1 MNKFISLVSLFLL
14 FIVTAD
20 GETDLLKRDYFKP
33 QGIKFPVKTEEKIF
47 FPKNNKA
54 NFTSF
59 SGVGQVVV
67 KDNKLSFVQTASK
80 AVIGWGNYGG
90 KQKIK
95 DIVDMFPE
103 ADDVTIRIKQSGAS
117 SKWQLY
123 YWCNGKRAS
132 GLSKINVNLTGS
144 KWQDLVLKQSR
155 FLIIVPDGFE
165 LVLNGEKGTRYEI
178 EYVKLSRQV
187 SQGYARY
194 EMNIPEGKIWKAVAN
209 IGARPVYQWYG
220 INEILCKL
228 YINGKEVKRR
238 GARSL
243 YHTAGMDLRPYLK
256 TGKNC
261 IAFYGYRVVM
271 PPFIYLQGKVIMESG
286 AEVDISTNNDWKYSE
301 KSEPGWNKVGFNDSS
316 WEPVVNS
323 GRPMFTPRGWSNEL
337 SGLAEYCGPL
347 AIKNPQREKLFYT
360 DDSEVKMNFLIPKGY
375 KGKKPTLEVSWGKA
389 AADGTSDEKNII
401 KLNTFEEQGDS
412 LVYKTGLG
420 KLAYG
425 VYTLSLKLTAGDK
438 LIKRHRE
445 PFMVL
450 HKQKPVIIEGK
461 SYTEGLDLE
470 LEDQIDFTDSND
482 KHPVREAMAIMN
494 YKTEAVKDPKIIKKN
509 GLEYR
514 EVSGAKRGSYF
525 SCRFEFKKPG
535 SFYLMELEYPDDK
548 YREIGASVSLIKPG
562 QWSPTMSGVGAE
574 TGGKF
579 YISNKMQKLYW
590 IHVATGGVHSIDI
603 INNKTGAPAAAKS
616 LKIYRIK
623 GNLPA
628 IKMGNTRKVGIHSE
642 RCTTTSG
649 IGKNFG
655 TRRLMNREERSA
667 DQNLPM
673 MQRFV
678 ADLVWSLDTCDRY
691 IQYMKF
697 SGQNI
702 HIMGCMQYC
711 DDNTPA
717 VSPSQANL
725 SRLPIGF
732 RSILSNM
739 FEVNGIDFF
748 AGIELSQFR
757 PIRTNYNDAQVAKGK
772 ESLWLID
779 KDGKQFTKGRN
790 ESTGMNWVHPKF
802 QQAFADLIREL
813 LQKFGKNKNFR
824 GIHFLTGPMGHS
836 IGYWLPGLASGTTK
850 DYSEP
855 FAYSYDDVS
864 FAQFEKDTGMNLFVD
879 PKDPM
884 RFAKRYTV
892 LTSPALKEMF
902 IDWRCE
908 KLRDFFADSLKVLR
922 TDRKDL
928 CFINAIAIED
938 PEFYKSQLARKVPV
952 KDNYKT
958 YAFDLDIL
966 NKVDGLWNGRWT
978 ISWQDSTRGERA
990 QNPYIW
996 YPRTAKEVTS
1006 VYERDKNRSVLCRTS
1021 WDENFIIKPDEKFSR
1036 YGKSK
1041 VVESDWILNY
1051 YRIRTLLQPAAYN
1064 CREAIIQAIITA
1076 DPQIIWSGFTDLNI
1090 NVGFE
1095 QQIREIAKVFSQLPE
1110 ARFKNSLNTGL
1121 DTNFAIRQHSSSD
1134 KSWVY
1139 IANPGYWA
1147 IKGELTLSTPGTI
1160 VDLGTGREIRKAGSD
1175 GKFTVPVDLAPYGLI
1190 AFKIDSP
1197 KLVVESYSTGE
1208 ISPNEIKHMEKIISR
1223 VSSLVKDPEVSLA
1236 LIADDK
1242 AYMQA
1247 ALLKA
1252 EKDLKMK
1259 KYAACWVELTNWRFW
1274 SLWKLSLEKAL
1285 QGQASLPGGIKKKTV
1300 TDKVGKT
1307 ASISALPL
1315 KGELTIDGRLDEPD
1329 WKNNAFTVGFTD
1341 RDGFKSV
1348 SETAVQVLYD
1358 NKNLYFGF
1366 ICAEKDMNSLKSD
1379 AVKENQV
1386 IQAHDDT
1393 VDFFIQPDEHRKLY
1407 YQMAVTA
1414 NGTQFDQRVDGGKRD
1429 YAYHPDWKSAVYK
1442 GKNFWSV
1449 EMAIPVKAFCPTL
1462 NKKQQWRINFFRF
1475 FRNNYLPISMWT
1487 RMPED
1492 LHSPH
1497 KFGRLDFK

>member
-1 MNKFISLVSLFLL
+1 MKKLLYWFSLFCTLAV
-14 FIVTAD
+14 FA
-20 GETDLLKRDYFKP
+20 GGNTDLSKRDYFRP
-33 QGIKFPVKTEEKIF
+33 QGIKFPAKTEEKIF
-47 FPKNNKA
+47 YPKNNKA
-54 NFTSF
+54 NFTTF
-59 SGVGQVVV
+59 TGVGQVTV

-95 DIVDMFPE
+95 DIVDMLPE
-103 ADDVTIRIKQSGAS
+103 ADDVTIRIKQSGQS

-132 GLSKINVNLTGS
+132 GLSKINVNMTGN

-155 FLIIVPDGFE
+155 YLIIVPDGFE
-165 LVLNGEKGTRYEI
+165 LVLNGKKGTRYEI
-178 EYVKLSRQV
+178 EYVKLSRKV
-187 SQGYARY
+187 CQGYTRF
-194 EMNIPEGKIWKAVAN
+194 EVNVPEGKIWKAVAN

-243 YHTAGMDLRPYLK
+243 YQTAGLDLKPYLK

-261 IAFYGYRVVM
+261 IAFYGYRVTL
-271 PPFIYLQGKVIMESG
+271 PPFIYFDGKVIMASG
-286 AEVDISTNNDWKYSE
+286 KEVDINTNENWKYSD
-301 KSEPGWNKVGFNDSS
+301 KAEPGWNKVGFNDSS
-316 WEPVVNS
+316 WGPVVNS

-337 SGLAEYCGPL
+337 SGLPEYCGPL
-347 AIKNPQREKLFYT
+347 SIQNPQRKELFYT
-360 DDSEVKMNFLIPKGY
+360 DNSEVKMNFSIPKGY
-375 KGKKPTLEVSWGKA
+375 KSKNPVMEISWGKA
-389 AADGTSDEKNII
+389 IADGTSDEKNII
-401 KLNTFEEQGDS
+401 KLKAFKEQGDS
-412 LVYKTGLG
+412 LVYTTTLG

-438 LIKRHRE
+438 LIRRHRE

-450 HKQKPVIIEGK
+450 HKQTPIIIEGN
-461 SYTEGLDLE
+461 SYKEGLDLE

-482 KHPVREAMAIMN
+482 KHPVREAKMTTGFKA
-494 YKTEAVKDPKIIKKN
+494 EAVKNPKIIKKN

-514 EVSGAKRGSYF
+514 EVSGTKRASYF
-525 SCRFEFKKPG
+525 SYRFEFKKAG

-548 YREIGASVSLIKPG
+548 YREIGASISLIRKG

-590 IHVATGGVHSIDI
+590 IHVATEGIHSIDI
-603 INNKTGAPAAAKS
+603 VNNKTGAPAAAKS

-628 IKMGNTRKVGIHSE
+628 IRMGNSRKVGIHSE

-655 TRRLMNREERSA
+655 TRRLTNRAERRA
-667 DQNLPM
+667 DEQLPM
-673 MQRFV
+673 MQRFI
-678 ADLVWSLDTCDRY
+678 ADLIWTLDTCDRY

-717 VSPSQANL
+717 VSPSEANL

-772 ESLWLID
+772 DSLWLID
-779 KDGKQFTKGRN
+779 KNGKQFTKGRN
-790 ESTGMNWVHPKF
+790 ESTGMNWIHPKF
-802 QQAFADLIREL
+802 QQAFARLIREL
-813 LQKFGKNKNFR
+813 LDKFGHNKNFR

-836 IGYWLPGLASGTTK
+836 IGYWLPGFASGTTK

-864 FAQFEKDTGMNLFVD
+864 FAKFEKDTGMNLFVD
-879 PKDPM
+879 KKDPM
-884 RFAKRYTV
+884 RFAKRHTV

-938 PEFYKSQLARKVPV
+938 PNFYKSQLARKVPV
-952 KDNYKT
+952 KENYKT
-958 YAFDLDIL
+958 YAFDLDLL

-990 QNPYIW
+990 QNPYVW
-996 YPRTAKEVTS
+996 YPRTDKDVTS
-1006 VYERDKNRSVLCRTS
+1006 AYERDKNRSVLCRTS
-1021 WDENFIIKPDEKFSR
+1021 WDENFIIKPNEKFSR

-1041 VVESDWILNY
+1041 IVESDWILNY

-1076 DPQIIWSGFTDLNI
+1076 DPQIVWSGFTDLNI

-1095 QQIREIAKVFSQLPE
+1095 QQIREIAKVFSQLPVE
-1110 ARFKNSLNTGL
+1110 RFQNILKTGL

-1134 KSWVY
+1134 KSWIY

-1147 IKGELTLSTPGTI
+1147 IKGSLTLSTKGSI
-1160 VDLGTGREIRKAGSD
+1160 VDLATGKEIRKSGNA
-1175 GKFTVPVDLAPYGLI
+1175 GKFTIPIDLAPYGLI

-1197 KLVVESYSTGE
+1197 KVTVESYETGE
-1208 ISPNEIKHMEKIISR
+1208 ISQNEVRHLQKIISR
-1223 VSSLVKDPEVSLA
+1223 VSSLVKNPEISLA
-1236 LIADDK
+1236 LIAADK
-1242 AYMQA
+1242 AYMQE
-1247 ALLKA
+1247 ALQKA
-1252 EKDLKMK
+1252 KADLKQK
-1259 KYAACWVELTNWRFW
+1259 KYASCWATLTNWRFW
-1274 SLWKLSLEKAL
+1274 SLWKLSLEKA
-1285 QGQASLPGGIKKKTV
+1285 QEGQASLPEGIKKKTV
-1300 TDKVGKT
+1300 SDKSKKT
-1307 ASISALPL
+1307 ARIFARRL
-1315 KGELTIDGRLDEPD
+1315 KGKLIIDGKLDDND
-1329 WKNNAFTVGFTD
+1329 WKNNAFTTGFTD

-1348 SETAVQVLYD
+1348 AETAVQVLYD
-1358 NKNLYFGF
+1358 DKNLYFGF
-1366 ICAEKDMNSLKSD
+1366 ICAEKDMDNLKTD
-1379 AVKENQV
+1379 ADSEMQV
-1386 IQAHDDT
+1386 ISSHDDT
-1393 VDFFIQPDEHRKLY
+1393 IDFFIQPDENRKLY

-1429 YAYHPDWKSAVYK
+1429 YAYHPNWKSVVYK

-1492 LHSPH
+1492 LHTPH
-1497 KFGRLDFK
+1497 KFGMLDFK